1 MPNPLKKKKFWP
13 LYPVIYLEKFQKFLV
28 NFYCLE
34 IMESERRLAVDKGFN
49 AAIQEILQ
57 VEDVICTGRS
67 RGVLNNTSQKYFVY
81 FC

>member
-1 MPNPLKKKKFWP
+1 MVKFNFLASVP
-13 LYPVIYLEKFQKFLV
+13 RNLSTRKFQKILV

-57 VEDVICTGRS
+57 VVDVIFTWRL
-67 RGVLNNTSQKYFVY
+67 RGVLNDTIRKYFVY
-81 FC
+81 FSWD